1 MRGNKLI
8 YESVDFRG
16 DHENLLTPYLVLV
29 TVYGAFRDEQS
40 LGAAGEAD
48 ALPVLIW

>member
-29 TVYGAFRDEQS
+29 TVYSSFRDEQPF
-40 LGAAGEAD
+40 GASGEAD
-48 ALPVLIW
+48 ALSVLIW